1 MDNNQKWINLCNKKV
16 VVTGG
21 SSGIGE
27 QIVIDLINCGA
38 KVFILDRQDPSKKL
52 LDLGALY
59 KKTDLTN
66 TEDIINAFKAIDFAM
81 NEIDALVNNA
91 GVTRPRILV
100 DYYNREK
107 KYEIDERDYYFMS
120 DINIKGTLFT
130 SQEATRRFLTQN
142 HGNIINM
149 SSAAGLN
156 GSKGHSVYAATKA
169 AINAFTL
176 SWAKELAPYQ
186 IRVNSIAPDILER
199 TPSNNDEKY
208 RAQAYGRGM
217 DISGDPTE
225 LAETFFKGYNSSI
238 PLGRPGKLSE
248 VSNLVCY
255 LISDYSSYITGAIIP
270 VAGGK
275 TRV

>member
-1 MDNNQKWINLCNKKV
+1 MDNNQAWIDLYNKKV

-27 QIVIDLINCGA
+27 QIVVDLVNCGA
-38 KVFILDRQDPSKKL
+38 KVFILDRQSPSQKL
-52 LDLGALY
+52 LDRGALY
-59 KKTDLTN
+59 KKTDLTSID
-66 TEDIINAFKAIDFAM
+66 EIADAFKVIDASM
-81 NEIDALVNNA
+81 DQIDALVNNA

-100 DYYNREK
+100 DYYKQEK
-107 KYEIDERDYYFMS
+107 KYEINEQDYYFMS
-120 DINIKGTLFT
+120 DINIKGTLFV
-130 SQEATRRFLTQN
+130 SQEATRRFLQQN

-176 SWAKELAPYQ
+176 SWAKELAPFN

-199 TPSNNDEKY
+199 TPANNDEKY

-217 DISGDPTE
+217 DISGDPAE
-225 LAETFFKGYNSSI
+225 LAKVFFKGYKSSI

-255 LISDYSSYITGAIIP
+255 LVSSHSSYITGTIIP